1 MTLLHPDLDKCH
13 SYLTYHLADKEK
25 YVPPARRG
33 MPFITISREAGAG
46 GHSLSE
52 LLYGYL
58 DMKCPLPESD
68 WTVFDKDLVQAAMEE
83 HGLPQRFG
91 KYLAEKRVSEIKS
104 LIGDCYDRYLVRME
118 EIRQSAS
125 IVQQVI
131 ETIPEGPYFAEDA
144 KKIFPPT
151 KEKIM
156 SSMEELIQNF
166 MITTQ
171 GPQMPAGE
179 VYFEAENPNVRGA
192 LSVGFIETLPDT
204 HYKWDKKKDAEETG
218 NPH

>member
-1 MTLLHPDLDKCH
+1 VHQ
-13 SYLTYHLADKEK
+13 S
-25 YVPPARRG
+25 
-33 MPFITISREAGAG
+33 FN
-46 GHSLSE
+46 SL
-52 LLYGYL
+52 
-58 DMKCPLPESD
+58 
-68 WTVFDKDLVQAAMEE
+68 
-83 HGLPQRFG
+83 
-91 KYLAEKRVSEIKS
+91 
-104 LIGDCYDRYLVRME
+104 
-118 EIRQSAS
+118 
-125 IVQQVI
+125 I

-151 KEKIM
+151 KGKIM